1 MQVVADQEE
10 LEESFHLNVLDSDA
24 GIQMADRI
32 LSSCAERLLQKRLF
46 SAIILTGRG
55 FAQTDWAAD
64 FMQQICKRRR
74 VFADLQTAPGV
85 CGDGCIYPRG
95 ADPLGRSL

>member
-24 GIQMADRI
+24 GIRWQTGFF
-32 LSSCAERLLQKRLF
+32 SSCAERLLQKRFVF
-46 SAIILTGRG
+46 SDHPDRQGICTDGLGGR
-55 FAQTDWAAD
+55 FYA
-64 FMQQICKRRR
+64 
-74 VFADLQTAPGV
+74 ADLQTAPGV